1 MLDLWFHVDSVLY
14 YNFRPVDSAFVTF
27 NVSAWQEHFT
37 LRLKKASCCCLL
49 WAIISTKYIAIASH
63 YDKIDKNVK
72 SHDALRFIAK
82 NGKNT

>member
-1 MLDLWFHVDSVLY
+1 ML
-14 YNFRPVDSAFVTF
+14 
-27 NVSAWQEHFT
+27 
-37 LRLKKASCCCLL
+37 LL
-49 WAIISTKYIAIASH
+49 ALSNNKYYIAIASH